1 MKVGDHVRNRDIK
14 TCFENVTFQIKDVF
28 TIKKVK
34 NALTWTYVIEDLNGA
49 EIFGTFYKK

>member
-49 EIFGTFYKK
+49 ELFGTFYKK